1 MVPELPCKVRIK
13 RNGPLMPSL
22 PQRRSR
28 IRRELNL
35 RLMGNYI
42 FGEGLDGLV
51 LDIQAQQY
59 ERVQGLGPVRGH
71 PRVAKVM

>member
-1 MVPELPCKVRIK
+1 
-13 RNGPLMPSL
+13 MPSL

-59 ERVQGLGPVRGH
+59 ERVQGLGPVQGH